1 MLNAKADLRPVLRS
15 LQADSLEHEC
25 SGSCARLVIDDEGQ
39 TEPSIALKNPP
50 RRIAPMR
57 LKGNKTWSQQPLA
70 VKLRVEQS
78 AKSGLLLW
86 DERLLLIHAAKTA
99 LAAALCWWLALRFG
113 MHDGYWGSISAIIV
127 LQSNVGSTVTASR
140 DRILGTL
147 IGAVFGFSFSLFGV
161 LPWNYILAVLAATTV
176 CGLLGLR
183 NSSRLAG
190 VTITIVMLV
199 QKTGPRWSLALDRV
213 SQVVLGIV
221 VALAVTTLLLPDR
234 ARLRLREGLA
244 QEFLVLGT
252 LFEAILQGF
261 LGSPAETLPTLR
273 EDALAMLRGNNQLL
287 EAARNEP
294 SGGPGWREG
303 LNMLSQFGRSLF
315 DALVTLEFSVRDSH
329 CDAFAQQLEP
339 ALGKLAADICSG
351 FQHVAVRIHAWR
363 FDVAPPDMSLEED
376 IEQLEARM
384 DEVRHTGI
392 AFSQAEILRAYA
404 VQLHLKQ
411 IARLLRASRVET
423 SRAVGEAQK

>member
-1 MLNAKADLRPVLRS
+1 
-15 LQADSLEHEC
+15 
-25 SGSCARLVIDDEGQ
+25 
-39 TEPSIALKNPP
+39 
-50 RRIAPMR
+50 MR
-57 LKGNKTWSQQPLA
+57 LRANKTWSQQQLA
-70 VKLRVEQS
+70 IKLRVQESRQPWMLSWEQQ
-78 AKSGLLLW
+78 
-86 DERLLLIHAAKTA
+86 RLVIHAAKTA

-113 MHDGYWGSISAIIV
+113 LHEGYWGSISAIIV
-127 LQSNVGSTVTASR
+127 LQSDVGSTVSASR
-140 DRILGTL
+140 DRLLGTL

-161 LPWNYILAVLAATTV
+161 LPWNYILAVLAAVIV

-190 VTITIVMLV
+190 VTITLVMLV
-199 QKTGPRWSLALDRV
+199 EKTGPRWSLALDRV

-221 VALAVTTLLLPDR
+221 VALAVTTLVLPDR

-244 QEFLVLGT
+244 QEFLILGEF
-252 LFEAILQGF
+252 FEAILQGF
-261 LGSPAETLPTLR
+261 LSTPDESLPALR
-273 EDALAMLRGNNQLL
+273 QDALAMLRGNNQLL
-287 EAARNEP
+287 DAARNEP

-303 LNMLSQFGRSLF
+303 LSMLSQFSRSLF
-315 DALVTLEFSVRDSH
+315 DALVALEFSVKESH

-339 ALGKLAADICSG
+339 ALGKLAADVRSS
-351 FQHVAVRIHAWR
+351 FQHVAGRIHEWR
-363 FDVAPPDMSLEED
+363 FDVAPSNISLEED

-384 DEVRHTGI
+384 DAVRHTGI

-423 SRAVGEAQK
+423 SLAVGEAQK